1 MEINSFIPLGQK
13 IIKQRNFWLDVCRSL
28 AIIMVL
34 MSHGRHFL
42 TPAWEDA
49 AVFRIGGFLGVELF
63 FVLSGFLIGNIV
75 WSSFKHSK
83 PHQPWILNFISRRGL
98 RTLPNYYL
106 FLLINALLI
115 SNAVVPGR
123 ISDLL
128 PFMVFVQNLAWPH
141 PLVFGE
147 AWSLAVEEIFYLILP
162 LCMVF
167 FGLLISNKRTAFLSV
182 TLFLLLLPLTSRLIA
197 VGVSEPLWDVGIRK
211 IVVFRLD
218 ALMVGVLASW
228 LVREYQLLNRIK
240 RAYLLPLAILLIG
253 GAVAV
258 FFLNEKNLDTDTFTR
273 VWLFP
278 MVSIG
283 CVLFVISGLT
293 LVKSP
298 AIIGKPAEIIARWS
312 YALYLTHMPV
322 FHVILWSQ
330 GHAEPGNTQEAFI
343 QWATFIAGSVCV
355 AALVERFFERPILKW
370 RDRIAPQ

>member
-1 MEINSFIPLGQK
+1 MFIPVGQK
-13 IIKQRNFWLDVCRSL
+13 ISKQRNFWLDVCRSL

-42 TPAWEDA
+42 TPAWEDT

-75 WSSFKHSK
+75 WSNFQHS
-83 PHQPWILNFISRRGL
+83 HSNQTWVLNFIRRRGL

-115 SNAVVPGR
+115 SSAVVPGR

-167 FGLLISNKRTAFLSV
+167 FGVLISNKRTAFFSV
-182 TLFLLLLPLTSRLIA
+182 TVFLLLLPLTSRLIA

-240 RAYLLPLAILLIG
+240 RTYVLPLAILLIG

-258 FFLNEKNLDTDTFTR
+258 FFLNEKKLDTGIFTR

-293 LVKSP
+293 WIKAP
-298 AIIGKPAEIIARWS
+298 AMIGKPAEIIARWS
-312 YALYLTHMPV
+312 YALYLAHMPV

-330 GHAEPGNTQEAFI
+330 RHAQPGNTQEAFI
-343 QWATFIAGSVCV
+343 QWAIFIAGSVFV
-355 AALVERFFERPILKW
+355 AALVERFFERPILQW